1 MSVENFPE
9 PWQKKLADLATA
21 YGVEIEELN
30 VTENGTYSEEG
41 KAYSPV
47 IVNVSGGGGTS
58 DYTMVQVVFTN
69 NATNSFIIAIPN
81 LYENEMYSFIDSAD
95 IDGETP
101 FDIVLYKGT
110 ANADIYA
117 LNDISPVPEFSS
129 STGDIEVSLS
139 HSIITITGNG
149 TATIADAS

>member
-21 YGVEIEELN
+21 YGIEIEELT

-47 IVNVSGGGGTS
+47 KVNVSGGGSS
-58 DYTMVQVVFTN
+58 DYSIASVVFTN
-69 NATNSFIIAIPN
+69 NATDDFAIAIPWIFEGSMNSFID
-81 LYENEMYSFIDSAD
+81 YED

-101 FDIVLYKGT
+101 FDIVLYKGEAMGT
-110 ANADIYA
+110 IMYSDVDAHTQI
-117 LNDISPVPEFSS
+117 VFSE
-129 STGDIEVSLS
+129 STGDTEIAYN
-139 HSIITITGNG
+139 SIYINGDG
-149 TATIADAS
+149 TATIADESE